1 MKTGHGPLS
10 IDLRYGSISIT
21 GRPFSADVYLDEN
34 YEGEIPCTV
43 EHLEAGAYKLR
54 VKKENFKDHKERVMV
69 KPDETLYLK
78 VYLEPK
84 W

>member
-1 MKTGHGPLS
+1 MKTGPGPLS

-34 YEGEIPCTV
+34 HEGIIPCTV
-43 EHLEAGAYKLR
+43 EHLEAGAYNLR
-54 VKKENFKDHKERVMV
+54 VKKENFQDHKERVLV
-69 KPDETLYLK
+69 KPGETLYLK
-78 VYLEPK
+78 VYLEPE